1 MFAELGAILESFYPV
16 TVTTDVPKGSYLFQK
31 EHPLSST
38 HHIVY
43 RDQLKAFIPNFIRSV
58 LPRQDHGDYEYY
70 CCTMLTLFHP
80 WRTGMELKLA
90 DDTWSSSF
98 SKYSFT
104 SCQLEI
110 MQHFNLR
117 YECLDARDDFELS

>member
-1 MFAELGAILESFYPV
+1 
-16 TVTTDVPKGSYLFQK
+16 
-31 EHPLSST
+31 
-38 HHIVY
+38 
-43 RDQLKAFIPNFIRSV
+43 
-58 LPRQDHGDYEYY
+58 
-70 CCTMLTLFHP
+70 
-80 WRTGMELKLA
+80 MELKLA

-117 YECLDARDDFELS
+117 YECLDARVTLSSVEKGYHRGS